1 MPKLIAIDF
10 DGTLFYPKK
19 RIRLVSKENIQFIHQ
34 AIAAGHQV
42 VFVTSRN
49 REFVEKVQKQLGV
62 QVDVVCSNGCMV
74 IHQGQVIQDKV
85 IDHKDVAAVV
95 DYIQKRH
102 SQHMMSID
110 MKQKMNLVYTSQYSW
125 YLTVLYKFYYLIQGR
140 YREDY
145 IQDNAL
151 FMKEIHQAKTIQR
164 LLIYFGLGR
173 KAKGIAMD
181 EAKHLTVQFPH
192 LEIAWISSLLEIAS
206 KGTNKGN
213 ALTLLVQA
221 KQIDPK
227 DVMVVG
233 DSGNDISM
241 FHAFADSYCM
251 AHAHPEV
258 KQHAKTIIRR
268 VHHLGQILNLK

>member
-19 RIRLVSKENIQFIHQ
+19 RIRLVSKENAQFIHR
-34 AIAAGHQV
+34 AIAAGHHI

-49 REFVEKVQKQLGV
+49 RAFVEKVQKQLGV
-62 QVDVVCSNGCMV
+62 QVDAVCSNGCLV

-85 IDHKDVAAVV
+85 INHQDVASVV

-102 SQHMMSID
+102 TQHMMSID
-110 MKQKMNLVYTSQYSW
+110 MHQQMNLVYTSKYSW
-125 YLTVLYKFYYLIQGR
+125 YLTILYKLYYFVQGR
-140 YREDY
+140 YREHY

-151 FMKEIHQAKTIQR
+151 FMKEIRRAQTIQR
-164 LLIYFGLGR
+164 LLIYFGLGKR
-173 KAKGIAMD
+173 AKIIAME
-181 EAKHLTVQFPH
+181 EAKHLSKQFPH

-213 ALTLLVQA
+213 ALKLLVAA
-221 KQIDPK
+221 KGIDSK

-241 FHAFADSYCM
+241 FHAFKDSYCM

-258 KQHAKTIIRR
+258 KQHAQTIIHR
-268 VHHLGQILNLK
+268 VHHLSETLQLK